1 MKLRQLRYFV
11 KIVERGSFSRAAA
24 DVHIAQPA
32 LSQQIAELEQLLGVS
47 LLHRSPRGV
56 RPTSAGEALYKE
68 ALEILRRIERLPEIM
83 RSTRGELEGTV
94 SIGMSSTLAAVLAGP
109 FMEANLKV
117 RPKIGLRFITQ
128 DSGSLRDRVAE
139 QKLDLAVIFEDQP
152 VTGITRT
159 ALLRQRLFL
168 VQRRKTPRT
177 PPNITL
183 ARLAER
189 PLVLPTHPNLVR
201 ALLDREFAAAN
212 VSPRVAAELDVFSS
226 ILSAVESGLG
236 DTILPKGDFS
246 DVAGNARMS
255 AIPIDPPLY
264 LTASLIS
271 CNDASPTRAVEA
283 VQAGFVDFVRQHLE
297 THPMPG
303 ADWIGPPE
311 PSAI

>member
-1 MKLRQLRYFV
+1 MTMKLRQLRYFV

-47 LLHRSPRGV
+47 LLHRGARGI
-56 RPTSAGEALYKE
+56 RPTLAGEALYKE
-68 ALEILRRIERLPEIM
+68 ALEVLRRIERLPEIV
-83 RSTRGELEGTV
+83 RSARGELEGTV
-94 SIGMSSTLAAVLAGP
+94 SVGMSSTLASVLAGP

-117 RPKIGLRFITQ
+117 LPKVGLRFITQ
-128 DSGSLRDRVAE
+128 DSGSLRDRIAE
-139 QKLDLAVIFEDQP
+139 QRLDLAVIFEDQP
-152 VTGITRT
+152 VTGILRT
-159 ALLRQRLFL
+159 PLLRQRLFL
-168 VQRRKTPRT
+168 VQRRKTPRS
-177 PPNITL
+177 PPSITL

-189 PLVLPTHPNLVR
+189 PLVLPTQPNLVR

-212 VSPRVAAELDVFSS
+212 VSPHPAAELDVFSS

-246 DVAGNARMS
+246 DVPGNTHMF

-271 CNDASPTRAVEA
+271 SNNATPTRAVEA
-283 VQAGFVDFVRQHLE
+283 VQAAFVEFVREHLKA
-297 THPMPG
+297 HPMPG
-303 ADWIGPPE
+303 AEWIGPPGL
-311 PSAI
+311 

>member
-47 LLHRSPRGV
+47 LLHRSARGV

-152 VTGITRT
+152 VTGIMRT

-168 VQRRKTPRT
+168 VQRRKTPRS
-177 PPNITL
+177 PPSITL

-246 DVAGNARMS
+246 DVPGNAQMS

-283 VQAGFVDFVRQHLE
+283 VQAGFVVFVRQHLE
-297 THPMPG
+297 AHPMPG

-311 PSAI
+311 PSAS

>member
-1 MKLRQLRYFV
+1 MTMKLRQLRYFV

-47 LLHRSPRGV
+47 LLHRGARGI
-56 RPTSAGEALYKE
+56 RPTLAGEALYKE
-68 ALEILRRIERLPEIM
+68 ALEVLRRIERLPEIV
-83 RSTRGELEGTV
+83 RSARGELEGTV
-94 SIGMSSTLAAVLAGP
+94 SVGMSSTLASVLAGP

-117 RPKIGLRFITQ
+117 LPKVGLRFITQ
-128 DSGSLRDRVAE
+128 DSGSLRDRIAE

-152 VTGITRT
+152 VTGILRT
-159 ALLRQRLFL
+159 PLLRQRLFL
-168 VQRRKTPRT
+168 VQRRKTPRS
-177 PPNITL
+177 PPSITL

-189 PLVLPTHPNLVR
+189 PLVLPTQPNLVR

-212 VSPRVAAELDVFSS
+212 VSPHPAAELDVFSS

-246 DVAGNARMS
+246 DVPGNTHMF

-271 CNDASPTRAVEA
+271 SNNATPTRAVEA
-283 VQAGFVDFVRQHLE
+283 VQAAFVEFVREHLQA
-297 THPMPG
+297 HPMPG
-303 ADWIGPPE
+303 AEWIGPPGL
-311 PSAI
+311 